1 MPKHRRE
8 TLEKYFRDAGA
19 RTPRERRELAEK
31 LGWVVRLRT
40 DEIELLKSRN
50 GGEQVLFP
58 RQEISVKV
66 ELGTTLDSVILGA
79 ESRMEERADDRAEQ
93 LPVDPAAKQGGE
105 HGA

>member
-8 TLEKYFRDAGA
+8 ALEKFFRDAGA

-40 DEIELLKSRN
+40 DEFELLKSKS
-50 GGEQVLFP
+50 GGEQLLLP
-58 RQEISVKV
+58 RQEISVKK
-66 ELGTTLDSVILGA
+66 ELGTKLDSVILDA
-79 ESRMEERADDRAEQ
+79 ESRSEERADDRSEQ